1 MPASLNGS
9 LMPRGGAYSRGF
21 RSAGLLLAG
30 QVCESGKEQDTL
42 VYPIVYLYRHHA
54 ELVLKSIIEC
64 ASAFLDRNLTKSERD
79 SLGHHDL
86 AKLWKIA
93 RPLLD
98 LVCGLEKKPPLP
110 SADME
115 GIDSYVRQLHEHD
128 PDGQRF
134 RYATAKTKRAG
145 ARKGSVSRG
154 PSLSP
159 ELNVINIRAFAI
171 AMEKLAD
178 YLEGIDRWV
187 GGMRE
192 WQDDMRREKVIHPD
206 LPGRV

>member
-1 MPASLNGS
+1 
-9 LMPRGGAYSRGF
+9 
-21 RSAGLLLAG
+21 
-30 QVCESGKEQDTL
+30 
-42 VYPIVYLYRHHA
+42 
-54 ELVLKSIIEC
+54 
-64 ASAFLDRNLTKSERD
+64 
-79 SLGHHDL
+79 
-86 AKLWKIA
+86 
-93 RPLLD
+93 
-98 LVCGLEKKPPLP
+98 
-110 SADME
+110 ME